1 MLASLRKL
9 KNQKQE
15 ERKAA
20 FTRLNNSTLSWVFPG
35 GSAGQES
42 ACSAGDPVRFTGWEA
57 RSEEGMATLP
67 STLAWRVL
75 VDREPG
81 GTQSVRRR
89 GRCARET
96 QHRAA
101 QALAQTR
108 EAGGHSDSPWDFE
121 PCVRVTRAAGSACG
135 LHGHSPSGS
144 WDPRAHG
151 LLQARTLQWAGTSSS
166 RRGLQWAGVPSSRR
180 GHCSGLALAP
190 PGEDTAVGWRSL
202 LQASCRTQNKSPVA
216 GSEAGPRMTVFSVRF
231 LILW

>member
-1 MLASLRKL
+1 M
-9 KNQKQE
+9 NQKQE

-89 GRCARET
+89 GRRARET

-101 QALAQTR
+101 QALTQTR

-121 PCVRVTRAAGSACG
+121 PCVRVARAAGSACG

-151 LLQARTLQWAGTSSS
+151 LLQARTAVGWRSLLQARTLQWAGT
-166 RRGLQWAGVPSSRR
+166 PSSRR
-180 GHCSGLALAP
+180 GHCSGLAFPP
-190 PGEDTAVGWRSL
+190 PGQ
-202 LQASCRTQNKSPVA
+202 LQNSEQVA
-216 GSEAGPRMTVFSVRF
+216 GGGF
-231 LILW
+231 